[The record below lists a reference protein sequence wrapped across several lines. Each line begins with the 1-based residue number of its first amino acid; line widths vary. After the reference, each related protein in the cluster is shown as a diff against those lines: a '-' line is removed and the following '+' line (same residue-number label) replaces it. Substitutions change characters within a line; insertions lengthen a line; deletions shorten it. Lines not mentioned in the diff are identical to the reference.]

1 MKSRIPAPPQAT
13 WASAQGVTDPPQS
26 NHTPTPLGT
35 QGFLSAPR
43 PQNTSTARVS
53 QMRPPLVP
61 PFLHVLPGV
70 YLARHMLSTTKT
82 KESRPSPSPGG
93 ARRPG
98 SRPPPGPAWAGAP
111 LLLQLEVASSSVLLP
126 RTALCHVWPPVWP
139 MPAPLPGLSLPIPP
153 LGTFSVWP
161 GHRIPQSRVLSQT
174 RSLCPPRNREIE
186 PSPVSE
192 GKPSRACSST
202 QIKCLPLPRACGALP
217 SAPVSHFL
225 ASLPRPAPASFP
237 ASTPPAPPTS
247 VLWACKKFS
256 LQIVR
261 KLCLPAPHHSDKSWT
276 VPSS

>member
-1 MKSRIPAPPQAT
+1 
-13 WASAQGVTDPPQS
+13 
-26 NHTPTPLGT
+26 
-35 QGFLSAPR
+35 
-43 PQNTSTARVS
+43 
-53 QMRPPLVP
+53 MRPPLVP
-61 PFLHVLPGV
+61 PFLHVLPSV

-82 KESRPSPSPGG
+82 KESRRSPVLGGLAVLGAALPLGLRGPAPPCFYSWKWLPAASFSPGQPSAMSG
-93 ARRPG
+93 
-98 SRPPPGPAWAGAP
+98 
-111 LLLQLEVASSSVLLP
+111 LLCGQCLLP
-126 RTALCHVWPPVWP
+126 FQVSACP
-139 MPAPLPGLSLPIPP
+139 SLP
-153 LGTFSVWP
+153 LGTFCVWP

-174 RSLCPPRNREIE
+174 RSPCPPRNREIE

-217 SAPVSHFL
+217 SAPVSHFP